1 MVNRKKRLKDQ
12 NVFLVDQTTIKRHE
26 NKKTKISQQAIIKND
41 KKLKNNR
48 KINVMGNITPTMN
61 HYPRNER
68 MRDTNP
74 LSDMSW

>member
-12 NVFLVDQTTIKRHE
+12 NLFLVAQTTIKRHE

-48 KINVMGNITPTMN
+48 KIKLT
-61 HYPRNER
+61 EK
-68 MRDTNP
+68 
-74 LSDMSW
+74 